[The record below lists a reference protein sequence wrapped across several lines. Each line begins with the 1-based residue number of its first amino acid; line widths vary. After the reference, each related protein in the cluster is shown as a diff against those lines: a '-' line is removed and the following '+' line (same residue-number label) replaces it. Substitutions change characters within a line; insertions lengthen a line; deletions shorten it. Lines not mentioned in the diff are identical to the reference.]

1 MGFLSKFKRKF
12 IPRELSKPVDEF
24 LDFGSDVVEK
34 GITKP
39 FASISD
45 KLLPNELRFL
55 APYAAGI
62 GTLMLPPGMN
72 MFARAALASL
82 MNAGGQIAADESAT
96 GELGDLNKLSMAIAG
111 GLGALGADPSQGSSQ
126 GAVGADKA
134 AFTSDAAY
142 SGAAKPEMLAPAKMG
157 IPAATPTPQ
166 PGFLEGVG
174 NVGKKGVEVAQDYVR
189 GTRSALADIGK
200 DPASLFEYD
209 KTANILKGES
219 KLPGVTK
226 AAGALAPTLSLG
238 TADVA
243 YEAAID
249 AQKLFDETEA
259 AEMAEAGASLDEIQ
273 NARRVAIREA
283 MESAQFTDQEI
294 LDTLAE
300 IGLKDGGIASLKN
313 GGILGF
319 NDGGRVGFADGDHVK
334 KNLGYRE
341 REGDSMPMPMPMPM
355 PMGLGIPP
363 SGNYADNFSNQS
375 SKTLTV
381 DNSNPYSND
390 KRRENV
396 IQAMMAAKHSQA
408 TIDEALGELGLKN
421 GGIADVEF
429 MELVSK
435 LREAGFSQQEA
446 IEEATRQLSENRANG
461 GIIGLKDGGMLDL
474 GGNEM
479 DYRGGGF
486 IPMGSKERAD
496 DVPARLSKNE
506 FVMTADAVRAAG
518 GGSVNKG
525 AQRMYD
531 IMNRLEAQV

>member
-1 MGFLSKFKRKF
+1 MGFFSKF
-12 IPRELSKPVDEF
+12 IPKELKKGVDEL
-24 LDFGSDVVEK
+24 LDFGSSAVEK

-39 FASISD
+39 FASASD

-72 MFARAALASL
+72 MFARAALASM

-111 GLGALGADPSQGSSQ
+111 GLGALGAKDVTKGGSSGQGIRSGIDTSGMSPGEAASRFGQGTPEALEAAGSGPGFMQ
-126 GAVGADKA
+126 GAENLGREGIAQA
-134 AFTSDAAY
+134 SDY
-142 SGAAKPEMLAPAKMG
+142 
-157 IPAATPTPQ
+157 IQ
-166 PGFLEGVG
+166 
-174 NVGKKGVEVAQDYVR
+174 
-189 GTRSALADIGK
+189 GTRSSLADIGK
-200 DPASLFEYD
+200 DPASLF
-209 KTANILKGES
+209 KVKKGGNLLKGES
-219 KLPGVTK
+219 PISLPGVTK

-259 AEMAEAGASLDEIQ
+259 AEMAEAGASIDEIQ
-273 NARRVAIREA
+273 NARRIAIREA
-283 MESAQFTDQEI
+283 MESAQFTDQDI

-319 NDGGRVGFADGDHVK
+319 NDGGPVLRAEDRDYRDWDGIRAEDK
-334 KNLGYRE
+334 KFTPTPYAPTPYQNWSYPNSPLG
-341 REGDSMPMPMPMPM
+341 
-355 PMGLGIPP
+355 
-363 SGNYADNFSNQS
+363 NNFLNQS
-375 SKTLTV
+375 PKTPTV
-381 DNSNPYSND
+381 DNTNNTNND

-408 TIDEALGELGLKN
+408 TIDEALGELGLK
-421 GGIADVEF
+421 
-429 MELVSK
+429 
-435 LREAGFSQQEA
+435 
-446 IEEATRQLSENRANG
+446 NG

>member
-1 MGFLSKFKRKF
+1 MAFYDKY
-12 IPRELSKPVDEF
+12 IPNELKEGVDEI
-24 LDFGSDVVEK
+24 LDFGSSVVEK

-45 KLLPNELRFL
+45 KLIPNELRFL

-62 GTLMLPPGMN
+62 GTLMLPPGMS
-72 MFARAALASL
+72 MMTRALLASM

-96 GELGDLNKLSMAIAG
+96 GELSDLNKISMAIAG

-126 GAVGADKA
+126 GAAGATTPDGRSLREVM
-134 AFTSDAAY
+134 TSNDAY
-142 SGAAKPEMLAPAKMG
+142 SGAAKPEMLAPAKIG
-157 IPAATPTPQ
+157 IPAAAPNVQ
-166 PGFLEGVG
+166 PGFFEGVG
-174 NVGKKGVEVAQDYVR
+174 NVGKKGLEVAQDYVR
-189 GTRSALADIGK
+189 GTRSDLAGFGK
-200 DPASLFEYD
+200 DPGSLFEYN
-209 KTANILKGES
+209 KLGKVLKGQS
-219 KLPGVTK
+219 PLPGLTK

-249 AQKLFDETEA
+249 AQKLCDETEA
-259 AEMAEAGASLDEIQ
+259 AEMAEAGASIDEIQ
-273 NARRVAIREA
+273 NARRIAIREA
-283 MESAQFTDQEI
+283 MESAQFTDQDI

-319 NDGGRVGFADGDHVK
+319 G
-334 KNLGYRE
+334 
-341 REGDSMPMPMPMPM
+341 
-355 PMGLGIPP
+355 
-363 SGNYADNFSNQS
+363 
-375 SKTLTV
+375 
-381 DNSNPYSND
+381 
-390 KRRENV
+390 
-396 IQAMMAAKHSQA
+396 
-408 TIDEALGELGLKN
+408 N
-421 GGIADVEF
+421 GGIADVDF
-429 MELVSK
+429 TELVSK
-435 LREAGFSQQEA
+435 LREEGFSQQEA
-446 IEEATRQLSENRANG
+446 IEEATRQLSENMAQGGTKEIFERDTPLSEDLLGMSDGFTLSPVTLLRRYMAKKELENRANG

-531 IMNRLEAQV
+531 IMNRLEARA

>member
-1 MGFLSKFKRKF
+1 MAFYDKY
-12 IPRELSKPVDEF
+12 IPKELKKGVDEV
-24 LDFGSDVVEK
+24 LDFGSSVVEK

-39 FASISD
+39 FASLSD
-45 KLLPNELRFL
+45 KLIPNELRFL

-62 GTLMLPPGMN
+62 GTLMLPPGMT
-72 MFARAALASL
+72 MMTRALLASM

-142 SGAAKPEMLAPAKMG
+142 SGAAKPEMLTPARMS

-166 PGFLEGVG
+166 PGFFEGVG
-174 NVGKKGVEVAQDYVR
+174 NVGKKGLEMSQDYVR
-189 GTRSALADIGK
+189 GTRSDLAGFGK
-200 DPASLFEYD
+200 NPGSLFEYD
-209 KTANILKGES
+209 KTNLVN

-259 AEMAEAGASLDEIQ
+259 AELAEAGASIDEIAS
-273 NARRVAIREA
+273 ARRFAIREA
-283 MESAQFTDQEI
+283 MEVNNFTEQEI
-294 LDTLAE
+294 LDTFSE

-319 NDGGRVGFADGDHVK
+319 
-334 KNLGYRE
+334 
-341 REGDSMPMPMPMPM
+341 
-355 PMGLGIPP
+355 
-363 SGNYADNFSNQS
+363 
-375 SKTLTV
+375 
-381 DNSNPYSND
+381 
-390 KRRENV
+390 
-396 IQAMMAAKHSQA
+396 
-408 TIDEALGELGLKN
+408 KN
-421 GGIADVEF
+421 GG
-429 MELVSK
+429 
-435 LREAGFSQQEA
+435 
-446 IEEATRQLSENRANG
+446 
-461 GIIGLKDGGMLDL
+461 MLNL

-531 IMNRLEAQV
+531 IMNRLEARA

>member
-45 KLLPNELRFL
+45 KLIPNELRFL

-111 GLGALGADPSQGSSQ
+111 GLGALGADPAQGSAQ
-126 GAVGADKA
+126 GVSGADKA

-142 SGAAKPEMLAPAKMG
+142 SGAAKPEMLAPAKIG
-157 IPAATPTPQ
+157 IPAAAPNVQ
-166 PGFLEGVG
+166 PGFFEGVG
-174 NVGKKGVEVAQDYVR
+174 NVGKKGLEVAQDYVR
-189 GTRSALADIGK
+189 GTRSDLAGFGE
-200 DPASLFEYD
+200 DPASLF
-209 KTANILKGES
+209 KVKKGGNLLKGES
-219 KLPGVTK
+219 PISLPGVTK

-249 AQKLFDETEA
+249 AQKLFDDTEA
-259 AEMAEAGASLDEIQ
+259 AEMAEAGASLEEIQ

-313 GGILGF
+313 GGILG
-319 NDGGRVGFADGDHVK
+319 
-334 KNLGYRE
+334 
-341 REGDSMPMPMPMPM
+341 
-355 PMGLGIPP
+355 
-363 SGNYADNFSNQS
+363 
-375 SKTLTV
+375 
-381 DNSNPYSND
+381 
-390 KRRENV
+390 
-396 IQAMMAAKHSQA
+396 
-408 TIDEALGELGLKN
+408 LKN
-421 GGIADVEF
+421 
-429 MELVSK
+429 
-435 LREAGFSQQEA
+435 
-446 IEEATRQLSENRANG
+446 
-461 GIIGLKDGGMLDL
+461 GGMLDL

>member
-1 MGFLSKFKRKF
+1 MGFFKKFKRKF

-39 FASISD
+39 FASVSD

-72 MFARAALASL
+72 MFARAALASM

-111 GLGALGADPSQGSSQ
+111 GLGALGAKDVTTGGESATGIREGIVDPKAVTMDQIRSAPIGTSQLPADFVQPDVGFLQ
-126 GAVGADKA
+126 GAENLGREGIAQA
-134 AFTSDAAY
+134 SDY
-142 SGAAKPEMLAPAKMG
+142 
-157 IPAATPTPQ
+157 IQ
-166 PGFLEGVG
+166 
-174 NVGKKGVEVAQDYVR
+174 

-200 DPASLFEYD
+200 DPASLFKYD

-226 AAGALAPTLSLG
+226 AAGALLPTATLG

-249 AQKLFDETEA
+249 AQKLFDDTEA

-273 NARRVAIREA
+273 NARRAAIREA
-283 MESAQFTDQEI
+283 MESAQFTEQDI

-341 REGDSMPMPMPMPM
+341 REGDSMPMPM
-355 PMGLGIPP
+355 GLGIPP
-363 SGNYADNFSNQS
+363 SGNYADNFLNQS
-375 SKTLTV
+375 PKTLTV
-381 DNSNPYSND
+381 DNTDNSNPYSND
-390 KRRENV
+390 KRRKNV

-408 TIDEALGELGLKN
+408 TIDEALGELGLK
-421 GGIADVEF
+421 
-429 MELVSK
+429 
-435 LREAGFSQQEA
+435 
-446 IEEATRQLSENRANG
+446 NG

>member
-1 MGFLSKFKRKF
+1 MAFYDKF
-12 IPRELSKPVDEF
+12 IPKELKKGVDEL
-24 LDFGSDVVEK
+24 LDFGSSAVEK

-39 FASISD
+39 FASASD

-111 GLGALGADPSQGSSQ
+111 GLGALGAKDVTTGGESATGIREGIEGGLPKGMSPGESMARFGTPDGPSVGFMQ
-126 GAVGADKA
+126 GAENLGREGIAQA
-134 AFTSDAAY
+134 SDY
-142 SGAAKPEMLAPAKMG
+142 
-157 IPAATPTPQ
+157 IQ
-166 PGFLEGVG
+166 
-174 NVGKKGVEVAQDYVR
+174 
-189 GTRSALADIGK
+189 GTRSSLADIGK
-200 DPASLFEYD
+200 DPKSLFKYD

-226 AAGALAPTLSLG
+226 AAGALLPTATLG

-249 AQKLFDETEA
+249 AQNLFNETEA
-259 AEMAEAGASLDEIQ
+259 EELRQAGASLDEIQ

-283 MESAQFTDQEI
+283 MESAQFTEQDI

-421 GGIADVEF
+421 GGI
-429 MELVSK
+429 
-435 LREAGFSQQEA
+435 
-446 IEEATRQLSENRANG
+446 
-461 GIIGLKDGGMLDL
+461 IGLKDGGMLDL

>member
-45 KLLPNELRFL
+45 KLIPNELRFL

-72 MFARAALASL
+72 IMTRALLSSI

-111 GLGALGADPSQGSSQ
+111 GLGALGAKDVTKGGSSSQ
-126 GAVGADKA
+126 GIRSGIDTSGMSPGEA
-134 AFTSDAAY
+134 ASRFGQGTPEALEAAG
-142 SGAAKPEMLAPAKMG
+142 SG
-157 IPAATPTPQ
+157 
-166 PGFLEGVG
+166 PGFMQGAENLGREGI
-174 NVGKKGVEVAQDYVR
+174 AQASDYIQ
-189 GTRSALADIGK
+189 GTRSSLADIGK
-200 DPASLFEYD
+200 DPASLF
-209 KTANILKGES
+209 KVKKGGNLLKGES
-219 KLPGVTK
+219 PISLPGVTK

-249 AQKLFDETEA
+249 AQKLFDDTEA

-273 NARRVAIREA
+273 NARRAAIREA
-283 MESAQFTDQEI
+283 MESAQFTEQDI

-319 NDGGRVGFADGDHVK
+319 NDGGPVVSPRDRV
-334 KNLGYRE
+334 NNYLGYRE
-341 REGDSMPMPMPMPM
+341 REGDSMPMPM

-375 SKTLTV
+375 PKTLTV
-381 DNSNPYSND
+381 DNTDNSNPYSND

-408 TIDEALGELGLKN
+408 TIDEALEELGLKN
-421 GGIADVEF
+421 GGI
-429 MELVSK
+429 
-435 LREAGFSQQEA
+435 
-446 IEEATRQLSENRANG
+446 
-461 GIIGLKDGGMLDL
+461 IGLKNGGMLDL

>member
-1 MGFLSKFKRKF
+1 MGFLSKFKKKF
-12 IPRELSKPVDEF
+12 IPRELSKPVDEL
-24 LDFGSDVVEK
+24 LDFGSSVVEK

-39 FASISD
+39 FASASD
-45 KLLPNELRFL
+45 KLIPNELRFL

-62 GTLMLPPGMN
+62 GTLMLPPGMS
-72 MFARAALASL
+72 MMTRALLASM

-111 GLGALGADPSQGSSQ
+111 GLGALGAKDVTKGGASGEGIRGGIDGGEQFAMQ
-126 GAVGADKA
+126 GADAGQYIGSGQDLPGTTGFMQGAENLGREGIA
-134 AFTSDAAY
+134 QASDY
-142 SGAAKPEMLAPAKMG
+142 
-157 IPAATPTPQ
+157 IQ
-166 PGFLEGVG
+166 
-174 NVGKKGVEVAQDYVR
+174 
-189 GTRSALADIGK
+189 GTRSNLAGFGK
-200 DPASLFEYD
+200 NPSSLFD
-209 KTANILKGES
+209 VKTGGNILKGQS
-219 KLPGVTK
+219 PISFPGVTK

-259 AEMAEAGASLDEIQ
+259 AEMAEAGASIDEIQ
-273 NARRVAIREA
+273 NARRIAIREA
-283 MESAQFTDQEI
+283 MESAQFTDQDI

-319 NDGGRVGFADGDHVK
+319 NDGGPVLRPEDRDYRDWDGIRAEDRKHIPTPYPPTPYQ
-334 KNLGYRE
+334 NWSYPNSPLG
-341 REGDSMPMPMPMPM
+341 
-355 PMGLGIPP
+355 
-363 SGNYADNFSNQS
+363 NNFLNQS
-375 SKTLTV
+375 PKTPTV
-381 DNSNPYSND
+381 DNTDNSNPYSND

>member
-1 MGFLSKFKRKF
+1 MGFLSKFKKKF
-12 IPRELSKPVDEF
+12 IPRELSKPVDEL
-24 LDFGSDVVEK
+24 LDFGSSVVEK

-39 FASISD
+39 FASASD
-45 KLLPNELRFL
+45 KLIPNELRFL

-62 GTLMLPPGMN
+62 GTLMLPPGMS
-72 MFARAALASL
+72 MMTRALLASM

-111 GLGALGADPSQGSSQ
+111 GLGALGAKDVTKGGASGEGIRGGIDGGEQFAMQ
-126 GAVGADKA
+126 GADAGQYIGSGQDLPGTTGFMQGAENLGREGIA
-134 AFTSDAAY
+134 QASDY
-142 SGAAKPEMLAPAKMG
+142 
-157 IPAATPTPQ
+157 IQ
-166 PGFLEGVG
+166 
-174 NVGKKGVEVAQDYVR
+174 
-189 GTRSALADIGK
+189 GTRSNLAGFGK
-200 DPASLFEYD
+200 NPSSLFD
-209 KTANILKGES
+209 VKTGGNILKGQS
-219 KLPGVTK
+219 PISFPGVTK

-259 AEMAEAGASLDEIQ
+259 AEMAEAGASIDEIQ
-273 NARRVAIREA
+273 NARRIAIREA
-283 MESAQFTDQEI
+283 MESAQFTDQDI

-319 NDGGRVGFADGDHVK
+319 G
-334 KNLGYRE
+334 
-341 REGDSMPMPMPMPM
+341 
-355 PMGLGIPP
+355 
-363 SGNYADNFSNQS
+363 
-375 SKTLTV
+375 
-381 DNSNPYSND
+381 
-390 KRRENV
+390 
-396 IQAMMAAKHSQA
+396 
-408 TIDEALGELGLKN
+408 N
-421 GGIADVEF
+421 GGIADVDF
-429 MELVSK
+429 TELVSK
-435 LREAGFSQQEA
+435 LREEGFSQQEA
-446 IEEATRQLSENRANG
+446 IEEATRQLSENMAQGGTKEIFERDTPLSEDLLGMSDGFTLSPVTLLRRYMAKKELENRANG

>member
-1 MGFLSKFKRKF
+1 MAFYDKF
-12 IPRELSKPVDEF
+12 IPKELKKGVDEL
-24 LDFGSDVVEK
+24 LDFGSSAVEK

-39 FASISD
+39 FASASD

-111 GLGALGADPSQGSSQ
+111 GLGALGAKDVTTGGESATGIREGIEGGLPKGMSPGESMARFGTPDGPSVGFMQ
-126 GAVGADKA
+126 GAENLGREGIAQA
-134 AFTSDAAY
+134 SDY
-142 SGAAKPEMLAPAKMG
+142 
-157 IPAATPTPQ
+157 IQ
-166 PGFLEGVG
+166 
-174 NVGKKGVEVAQDYVR
+174 
-189 GTRSALADIGK
+189 GTRSSLADIGK
-200 DPASLFEYD
+200 DPKSLFKYD

-226 AAGALAPTLSLG
+226 AAGALLPTATLG

-249 AQKLFDETEA
+249 AQNLFNETEA
-259 AEMAEAGASLDEIQ
+259 AELAEAGASLEEIQ

-283 MESAQFTDQEI
+283 MESAQFTDQDI

-341 REGDSMPMPMPMPM
+341 REGDSMPMPM

-408 TIDEALGELGLKN
+408 TIDEALGELGLK
-421 GGIADVEF
+421 
-429 MELVSK
+429 
-435 LREAGFSQQEA
+435 
-446 IEEATRQLSENRANG
+446 NG

>member
-1 MGFLSKFKRKF
+1 MAFYDKY
-12 IPRELSKPVDEF
+12 IPKELKKGVDEL
-24 LDFGSDVVEK
+24 LDFGSSAVEK

-39 FASISD
+39 FASASD
-45 KLLPNELRFL
+45 KLIPNELRFL

-111 GLGALGADPSQGSSQ
+111 GLGALGSKDITTGPDAGSATGAGTGIREGIEGGLPKGMSPGESMARFGTPDGPSVGFMQ
-126 GAVGADKA
+126 GAENLGREGIGQA
-134 AFTSDAAY
+134 SDY
-142 SGAAKPEMLAPAKMG
+142 
-157 IPAATPTPQ
+157 IQ
-166 PGFLEGVG
+166 
-174 NVGKKGVEVAQDYVR
+174 
-189 GTRSALADIGK
+189 GTRSSLADIGK
-200 DPASLFEYD
+200 DPASLF
-209 KTANILKGES
+209 KVKKGGNLLKGES
-219 KLPGVTK
+219 PISLPGVTK

-283 MESAQFTDQEI
+283 MESAQFTDQDI

-319 NDGGRVGFADGDHVK
+319 NDGGPVLRPEDRDYRDWDGIRAEDRKHIPTPYPPTPYQ
-334 KNLGYRE
+334 NWSYPNSPLG
-341 REGDSMPMPMPMPM
+341 
-355 PMGLGIPP
+355 
-363 SGNYADNFSNQS
+363 NNFLNQS
-375 SKTLTV
+375 PKTPTV
-381 DNSNPYSND
+381 DNTDNSNPYSND

>member
-1 MGFLSKFKRKF
+1 MGFFSKF
-12 IPRELSKPVDEF
+12 IPKELKKPVDEF

-39 FASISD
+39 FASVSD

-96 GELGDLNKLSMAIAG
+96 GELGDLNKLSMVIAG
-111 GLGALGADPSQGSSQ
+111 GLGALGGGQKPQPGSVDPNYVGSNANTGVLE
-126 GAVGADKA
+126 GAQQAQALPSELSYVP
-134 AFTSDAAY
+134 S
-142 SGAAKPEMLAPAKMG
+142 
-157 IPAATPTPQ
+157 TPTTFANTPTVA
-166 PGFLEGVG
+166 PTPDKVGFLEGVG
-174 NVGKKGVEVAQDYVR
+174 NVGKKGLEVAQDYVR
-189 GTRSALADIGK
+189 GTRSDLAGFGE
-200 DPASLFEYD
+200 DPASLFEIN
-209 KTANILKGES
+209 KGNILQGKS
-219 KLPGVTK
+219 PVPGLTK

-259 AEMAEAGASLDEIQ
+259 AEMAEAGASIDEIA
-273 NARRVAIREA
+273 NARRAAIREA
-283 MESAQFTDQEI
+283 MEVNNFTEQEI
-294 LDTLAE
+294 IDTFAE

-319 NDGGRVGFADGDHVK
+319 G
-334 KNLGYRE
+334 
-341 REGDSMPMPMPMPM
+341 
-355 PMGLGIPP
+355 
-363 SGNYADNFSNQS
+363 
-375 SKTLTV
+375 
-381 DNSNPYSND
+381 
-390 KRRENV
+390 
-396 IQAMMAAKHSQA
+396 
-408 TIDEALGELGLKN
+408 N
-421 GGIADVEF
+421 GGIADVDF

-435 LREAGFSQQEA
+435 LREEGFSQQEA
-446 IEEATRQLSENRANG
+446 IEEATRQLSENMAQGGTNANTIKEIFERDTPLSENLLGMSDGFTLSPVTLLRRYMAKKELENRANG
-461 GIIGLKDGGMLDL
+461 GIIGLKNGGMLDL

>member
-1 MGFLSKFKRKF
+1 MAFYDKY
-12 IPRELSKPVDEF
+12 IPKEIKKPIDEF
-24 LDFGSDVVEK
+24 LDFGSSVVEK

-39 FASISD
+39 FASLSD
-45 KLLPNELRFL
+45 KLIPNELRFL

-62 GTLMLPPGMN
+62 GTLMLPPGMS
-72 MFARAALASL
+72 MMTRALLASM

-111 GLGALGADPSQGSSQ
+111 GLGALGSQDVTTGPDAGSASGSGTGIRGGIDGGTTAREAAIMKGSGVDPNSGVGFMQ
-126 GAVGADKA
+126 GA
-134 AFTSDAAY
+134 
-142 SGAAKPEMLAPAKMG
+142 E
-157 IPAATPTPQ
+157 
-166 PGFLEGVG
+166 
-174 NVGKKGVEVAQDYVR
+174 NVGREGIARASDYIQ
-189 GTRSALADIGK
+189 GTRSNLADIGK
-200 DPASLFEYD
+200 DPGSLF
-209 KTANILKGES
+209 KVKKGGNLLKGES
-219 KLPGVTK
+219 PISFPGVTK

-259 AEMAEAGASLDEIQ
+259 EELRQAGMNEDAISS
-273 NARRVAIREA
+273 ARRAAIREA
-283 MESAQFTDQEI
+283 MEVNNFSEEEI
-294 LDTLAE
+294 LDTFAE

-319 NDGGRVGFADGDHVK
+319 
-334 KNLGYRE
+334 KN
-341 REGDSMPMPMPMPM
+341 
-355 PMGLGIPP
+355 
-363 SGNYADNFSNQS
+363 
-375 SKTLTV
+375 
-381 DNSNPYSND
+381 
-390 KRRENV
+390 
-396 IQAMMAAKHSQA
+396 
-408 TIDEALGELGLKN
+408 
-421 GGIADVEF
+421 
-429 MELVSK
+429 
-435 LREAGFSQQEA
+435 
-446 IEEATRQLSENRANG
+446 
-461 GIIGLKDGGMLDL
+461 GGMLDF
-474 GGNEM
+474 GGREM